1 MINLEKYGCISLK
14 QRMRHLVSFWNGKH
28 LLKIKPVGKLKRLRI
43 DNSFEYCNAEFDNYC
58 AKIGIA
64 RKHTCTVTPQQNGV
78 AERLNRT
85 LMNKV
90 RCMLNQSGM
99 PKIFWK
105 EAAATAYYVV
115 NRSPYTFLDF
125 KVPEQVWSGYPPSY
139 EHLKPFGCLAY
150 VHVSQGKLNHRAKK
164 AFFLGYSSGVKG
176 YKVWLID
183 EKKAIIS
190 RDIIF
195 NENIFYKTNV

>member
-1 MINLEKYGCISLK
+1 MIILEKYGCIFLK

-64 RKHTCTVTPQQNGV
+64 RKHTCTVKPQQNGV

-85 LMNKV
+85 LM
-90 RCMLNQSGM
+90 NQSGM

-139 EHLKPFGCLAY
+139 EHLKPFG
-150 VHVSQGKLNHRAKK
+150 
-164 AFFLGYSSGVKG
+164 YSSGVKG

-190 RDIIF
+190 TDIIF
-195 NENIFYKTNV
+195 NENVFYKTNMRENNQKETN